1 MRLGEG
7 IDSGRVGVEKELS
20 RMLHV
25 PSSHLACGPLP
36 QNRSMRPGPVM
47 ALPMSWLNTKR
58 DAGRQAVISC
68 GIQHWL
74 LYLDER
80 QSAWW
85 EEVLVRGY

>member
-1 MRLGEG
+1 
-7 IDSGRVGVEKELS
+7 
-20 RMLHV
+20 
-25 PSSHLACGPLP
+25 
-36 QNRSMRPGPVM
+36 M